1 MHIVSGKPYP
11 LGATWDG
18 LGVNFAIFSEHGTKV
33 ELCLF
38 DSPEA
43 TRESQRIVLPEQ
55 NGYVWHGY
63 LKDIR
68 PGQIYGYRVYGPYDP
83 AKGHRFNPNKVLV
96 DPYARC
102 VVRGVKWDD
111 NLFGYTIGDKK
122 LDLSFDERDSAATA
136 PLCAV
141 VDPSFIWGEDRA
153 PETPWNK
160 TIIYEAH
167 VKGFTK
173 LNAMVPE
180 ELRGTYA
187 AIASEPVINHL
198 TDLGITAIELMPVHH
213 RVNNRSFI
221 DRGLHDYWGYNT
233 LSFFAPDNRFAS
245 MKAGPTDHI
254 QEFKMM
260 VRALHAAGIEVILD
274 VVYNHTVE
282 GSHMGPTLSFRG
294 VDNKSYYRTVAN
306 DNRYYMD
313 YTGCGNTLNMVHP
326 RVIQLIMDSL
336 RYWVQEMHVDGFR
349 FDLASALAR
358 ELFDVNNLSAFF
370 DVIQQDPVISQVKLI
385 AEPWDVGPGGYQV
398 GNFPVLWTEWNGKY
412 RDLMRSFVKGDAGQ
426 LGQFASRLT
435 GSSDLYEHS
444 GRKPHASINF
454 VTCHDGFTLT
464 DLVSYND
471 KHNEANGE
479 DNKDGE
485 NHNNSWNCGV
495 EGPTD
500 DPNIIALRYQQKRN
514 LIALLFFSIGVPML
528 SGGDE
533 LGRTQKGNNNAYCH
547 DDEISWY
554 QWDLTEEDQK
564 FLEFVKK
571 VISIR
576 KSQLVIQRKEF
587 FKGEVLEDGALPND
601 IIWLSREGRLMEDSD
616 WTNAENRT
624 VGVMLEGAS
633 MHEPDTVRG
642 TRGMQ
647 AKTLLLLCNT
657 AHEGTSF
664 FLPEHALGDS
674 WKILLDTSEKITEP
688 VWNMETELPLKG
700 RSVVLL
706 ELHDSKFDGAVLS

>member
-1 MHIVSGKPYP
+1 MQIAPGKPYP

-18 LGVNFAIFSEHGTKV
+18 LGVNFAIFSEHATKV

-38 DSPEA
+38 DSQES
-43 TRESQRIVLPEQ
+43 TRENQRIVLPEQ

-83 AKGHRFNPNKVLV
+83 EKGHRFNPNKVLV

-102 VVRGVKWDD
+102 VVRAVKWDD
-111 NLFGYTIGDKK
+111 NLFGYKIGDKK
-122 LDLSFDERDSAATA
+122 QDLSFDDRDSAANA

-141 VDPSFIWGEDRA
+141 VDPSFIWGEDRP

-167 VKGFTK
+167 VKGFTA
-173 LNAMVPE
+173 LNPLVPE

-187 AIASEPVINHL
+187 AIASEPIISHL
-198 TDLGITAIELMPVHH
+198 TDLGVTAIELMPVHH

-221 DRGLHDYWGYNT
+221 ERGLTDYWGYNT

-245 MKAGPTDHI
+245 MKTNPTDHI

-260 VRALHAAGIEVILD
+260 VRALHAANIEVILD

-282 GSHMGPTLSFRG
+282 GSHLGPTLSFRG

-412 RDLMRSFVKGDAGQ
+412 RDIMRSFAKGDAGQ

-454 VTCHDGFTLT
+454 ITCHDGFTLT
-464 DLVSYND
+464 DLVSYNN
-471 KHNEANGE
+471 KHNEANRE
-479 DNKDGE
+479 ENRDGE

-495 EGPTD
+495 EGPSK
-500 DPNIIALRYQQKRN
+500 DPAIIALRYQQKRN
-514 LIALLFFSIGVPML
+514 LMALLFFSIGVPML

-533 LGRTQKGNNNAYCH
+533 LGRTQKGNNNAYCQ
-547 DDEISWY
+547 DNEISWY
-554 QWDLTEEDQK
+554 QWDLNEDDKK
-564 FLEFVKK
+564 FLQFVRR
-571 VISIR
+571 VIAVR
-576 KSQLVIQRKEF
+576 KGQMVIQRKEF
-587 FKGEVLEDGALPND
+587 FKGEVLEEGALPND
-601 IIWLSREGRLMEDSD
+601 IIWLSREGRLMEDAD
-616 WTNAENRT
+616 WTDAENRT
-624 VGVMLEGAS
+624 VGVLLKGSGMQEIDIARGSKGAS
-633 MHEPDTVRG
+633 G
-642 TRGMQ
+642 N
-647 AKTLLLLCNT
+647 TLLLLCNT
-657 AHEGTSF
+657 SHVGVPF
-664 FLPEHALGDS
+664 FLPEHSLGDS
-674 WKILLDTSEKITEP
+674 WKILIDTSEKIAEP
-688 VWNMETELPLKG
+688 IWQMETELPLKA

-706 ELHDSKFDGAVLS
+706 ELHNSKTDSKLEG